1 MSGEYIISPTDL
13 STEAAW
19 MAYKDQQLTVRS
31 QVAVAYRSITVALGM
46 YATFARRLGPG
57 GDLAAVAAYH
67 QARSGDVLAAETALI
82 GHMQAAIAIVEA
94 MQAGVTEYELFPGVP
109 RVEPA
114 PAQAGKADG
123 PEAQQF
129 SILG

>member
-13 STEAAW
+13 STESAW
-19 MAYKDQQLTVRS
+19 MAYKDQQLAVRS
-31 QVAVAYRSITVALGM
+31 QVAVAYRSITVVLGM

-94 MQAGVTEYELFPGVP
+94 MQAGVTEYELLPGVP

-114 PAQAGKADG
+114 PPTQAGKAGG
-123 PEAQQF
+123 PEAQF